1 MIAADTPPTPLSSA
15 PPQVENILYMDV
27 DIVVA
32 HKLSGFLN
40 EFNEQL
46 VTFAKTHRETEVGY
60 VGRAAEGGG
69 SAGSSAATRLAEGM
83 RQQAKAMRLVD
94 TGSGTTFE
102 ITSTNAP
109 DFAMFLDGGSHF
121 AGDWVAGVEKWHTGV
136 MWARRGAGEKCMA
149 AWADLLSQGRFD
161 SDQQALD
168 AVELDMGACSRA
180 MALSFRHLL
189 FAKDYLMMLF
199 RGGQTFIHFTAA
211 GRAEDRDAFYSNL
224 VMPLLRGNI
233 RPKLDLSLLDHPKVC
248 TKEHPLQT

>member
-1 MIAADTPPTPLSSA
+1 M
-15 PPQVENILYMDV
+15 ENILYMDV

-32 HKLSGFLN
+32 RKLSGFLN

-60 VGRAAEGGG
+60 VGTATAAADVDG
-69 SAGSSAATRLAEGM
+69 SVVKGAATRLAEGM
-83 RQQAKAMRLVD
+83 RQQAKAMSLVD

-121 AGDWVAGVEKWHTGV
+121 AGDWVTGVEKWHTGIV
-136 MWARRGAGEKCMA
+136 WARRGAGESCMA
-149 AWADLLSQGRFD
+149 AWADLLLQGKFD

-168 AVELDMGACSRA
+168 AVELDMGACPRA

-211 GRAEDRDAFYSNL
+211 GRAEDRDAFYSKL

-233 RPKLDLSLLDHPKVC
+233 RPRLDLSLLDVPKVC
-248 TKEHPLQT
+248 AREHPLQT